1 MSAERADAV
10 IIGAGL
16 AGSATAWAL
25 ARRGRS
31 AVVLEAFAAGH
42 RRGSSHGSARI
53 FRRAYPDPLYVRL
66 TGQAGRL
73 WRLLEAEA
81 GESLLQQTGGLDF
94 GARRNPEQLHAV
106 LTEQRVPAELLA
118 PAAAA
123 ERWPYVNFAGA
134 GQVMD

>member
-53 FRRAYPDPLYVRL
+53 FRRTYTDPLYVQL
-66 TGQAGRL
+66 TGQAQQL
-73 WRLLEAEA
+73 WRQLAAEA
-81 GESLLQQTGGLDF
+81 GVELVATTGGLDF
-94 GARRNPEQLHAV
+94 GPAREQEKIHEML
-106 LTEQRVPAELLA
+106 
-118 PAAAA
+118 AAA
-123 ERWPYVNFAGA
+123 
-134 GQVMD
+134 